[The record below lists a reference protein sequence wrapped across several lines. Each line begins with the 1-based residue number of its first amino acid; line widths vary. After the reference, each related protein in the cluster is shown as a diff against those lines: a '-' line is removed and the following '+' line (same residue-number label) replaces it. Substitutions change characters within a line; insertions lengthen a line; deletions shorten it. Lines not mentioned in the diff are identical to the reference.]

1 MNNSPHIAKIFIN
14 PTGLRVEKKIWSAG
28 FRPAS
33 CPEVCGPRRQDA
45 AAPVS
50 LGRIFLLLLALLA
63 LMPAAGRCEDKRIVM
78 IAGKP
83 SHGPGEHE
91 HRAGLLLFQKC
102 LAGFPGVQVEVY
114 TNGWPPSSDV
124 LKGAASIVIY
134 SDGGGG
140 HPALQQDHLA
150 RLEEAMKQGVGLVC
164 LHYAVEPTRECG
176 QKEFLDWIGGCF
188 EIHRSVNPHWTAEF
202 KNIPEHPVTRG
213 LKPFSMKDE
222 WYFNMRFREG
232 NKGVTMIL
240 SAVPPPST
248 MEREDG
254 PHEGNP
260 GVRAAV
266 ARGEPQTVAWAAER
280 SDGGR
285 GFGFTGGH
293 FHRNWADDNFR
304 KVVLNAILWTAKV
317 EVPMNGVESTVTEED
332 MQANLDPKGGRPNK
346 KKNLTVVPPATSSNS
361 NQTNK

>member
-1 MNNSPHIAKIFIN
+1 
-14 PTGLRVEKKIWSAG
+14 L
-28 FRPAS
+28 
-33 CPEVCGPRRQDA
+33 
-45 AAPVS
+45 
-50 LGRIFLLLLALLA
+50 FLLLLALFV
-63 LMPAAGRCEDKRIVM
+63 LMPAAGRAEDKRIVM
-78 IAGKP
+78 IAGKA

-124 LKGAASIVIY
+124 LQGAAAIVIY
-134 SDGGGG
+134 SDGGVA
-140 HPALQQDHLA
+140 HPALEPDHLA
-150 RLEEAMKQGVGLVC
+150 RLEAAMKQGTGFVC

-188 EIHRSVNPHWTAEF
+188 EIHRSVNPHWLAELKTF
-202 KNIPEHPVTRG
+202 PEHPITRG

-222 WYFNMRFREG
+222 WYFNMRFRDEP
-232 NKGVTMIL
+232 KGLTMIL
-240 SAVPPPST
+240 KAVPPPST
-248 MEREDG
+248 MNRADG

-266 ARGEPQTVAWAAER
+266 ARGEPQTVAWAVER
-280 SDGGR
+280 ADGGR

-293 FHRNWADDNFR
+293 FHRNWADDDFR

-317 EVPMNGVESTVTEED
+317 EVPPQGVQSQVTAAD
-332 MQANLDPKGGRPNK
+332 MAANLDAKAVSAK
-346 KKNLTVVPPATSSNS
+346 KKRVLTAPPSAPSTH
-361 NQTNK
+361 